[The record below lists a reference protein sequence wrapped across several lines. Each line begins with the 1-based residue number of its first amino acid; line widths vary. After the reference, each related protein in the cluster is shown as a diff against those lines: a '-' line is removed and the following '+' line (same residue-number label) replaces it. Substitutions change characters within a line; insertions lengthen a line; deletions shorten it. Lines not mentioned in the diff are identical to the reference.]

1 MLAKVGKPGP
11 VHRSQWSLS
20 KERKDIE
27 GQLWEV
33 PEGVVR
39 NQYHKVE
46 GVGRREEGRKGLCFD
61 VCEGGGD
68 QGECYQG
75 GTGGEGNL
83 VRFKKADIRGFENA
97 VPSNTSWFSII
108 MYENESANRLIM
120 KLPIKK
126 ASINEI
132 LSEGSNWESFKLFG
146 N

>member
-1 MLAKVGKPGP
+1 
-11 VHRSQWSLS
+11 
-20 KERKDIE
+20 
-27 GQLWEV
+27 
-33 PEGVVR
+33 
-39 NQYHKVE
+39 
-46 GVGRREEGRKGLCFD
+46 